1 MKTTREKVDNHLLIT
16 LDGRLDTIQSDSF
29 EKEIGEVLAENHL
42 EIVIDCSGLSYI
54 SSSGLRILLT
64 IQKRMM
70 SSKGRLTLCSLQPA
84 IREVFDMSGFST
96 IFTIVEECG

>member
-1 MKTTREKVDNHLLIT
+1 MKTTREMVDNHLLIT

-29 EKEIGEVLAENHL
+29 EKEIGEVLAENHRQ
-42 EIVIDCSGLSYI
+42 IVIDCSGLSYI

-96 IFTIVEECG
+96 IFTITEECG